1 MNRLLNIGFYPVG
14 TWEIDNNNLNLNLVS
29 DQETKDLI
37 YSFIIDGTPKY
48 IGITKNKLVSRLNQ
62 YLNPHLSQSTNLR
75 VNQLLIESLNQNH
88 TIEIFIYKNTSLLKL
103 GDFDINLAIGLEA
116 SLIKFY
122 NAEWNIRERRIEI
135 LVDDIENNEI
145 IQNNAIDQDNTI
157 INENPIHEIRFSINL
172 VQSYFSNG
180 FINIPREYSELFGED
195 GQELILNFSGDQK
208 LTRIA
213 RRINNGL
220 PRIYIGVDFKNWL
233 ITNYNVGDVLHLT
246 KIGNILNINN

>member
-75 VNQLLIESLNQNH
+75 VNQLIIESLNQNH

-145 IQNNAIDQDNTI
+145 IQNNAIDQNNTI
-157 INENPIHEIRFSINL
+157 INEKPIHEIRFSINL

-195 GQELILNFSGDQK
+195 GQELILNFAGDQK